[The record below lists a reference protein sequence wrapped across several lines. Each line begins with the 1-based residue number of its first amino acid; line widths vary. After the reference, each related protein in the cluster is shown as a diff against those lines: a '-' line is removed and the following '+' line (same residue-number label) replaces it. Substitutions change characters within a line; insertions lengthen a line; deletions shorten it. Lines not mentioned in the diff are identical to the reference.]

1 MSQVSGVSLQSRT
14 LAGRQAPDTCRT
26 WTSATAALQSAYPR
40 NSKKE
45 PVNRDQGKDDPA
57 FDASILDVL
66 RTGIRIT
73 RGNPRLALRE
83 VRLLRGQQ
91 HAARRRDLE
100 ERRGLHVPP
109 FVIFSVTGACNLT
122 CAGCYASIL
131 HRAARSEMSDERV
144 GALFREARDLG
155 VSVMLLAGG
164 EPLLRRELL
173 ADVLAVPEIL
183 FLLFT
188 NGLLLDDEVIQTL
201 RFASH
206 VIPVLSVE
214 GGEDET
220 DARRGA
226 GAYERVTAA
235 MEKLHARR
243 VVFGTSTTLTR
254 SNFEKA
260 TGEAYVRDL
269 ARRGCRLLY
278 YINYVPVQPGTD
290 ELQLTTDQVAEL
302 GRRLTRYRRTMPA
315 LFIAFPN
322 DEMAFG
328 GCLAAGKGFL
338 HINAYGD
345 VEPCPFS
352 PYSDS
357 NLLEVSFR
365 EALASPLFRK
375 IRAEEIT
382 LDETDGRCALW
393 KRQEWVKGL
402 VGRP

>member
-1 MSQVSGVSLQSRT
+1 MNG
-14 LAGRQAPDTCRT
+14 DH
-26 WTSATAALQSAYPR
+26 
-40 NSKKE
+40 
-45 PVNRDQGKDDPA
+45 GKGDPA
-57 FDASILDVL
+57 FDTSILDVL
-66 RTGIRIT
+66 RTGMRIT
-73 RGNPRLALRE
+73 HGNPRLALRA

-91 HAARRRDLE
+91 RAARRRSLE
-100 ERRGLHVPP
+100 ESLGLHVPP

-131 HRAARSEMSDERV
+131 HRAARPEMSDERV
-144 GALFREARDLG
+144 GALFREARDVG

-164 EPLLRRELL
+164 EPLLRRALL
-173 ADVLAVPEIL
+173 DDVLAAPEIL

-188 NGLLLDDEVIQTL
+188 NGSLLDDDAIRTL
-201 RFASH
+201 RRASH

-235 MEKLHARR
+235 MAKLRARR

-269 ARRGCRLLY
+269 IRRGCRLFY
-278 YINYVPVQPGTD
+278 YINYVPVAPGTD
-290 ELQLTTDQVAEL
+290 ELQLAPDQVAEL
-302 GRRLTRYRRTMPA
+302 TRRLTQYRRAMPA
-315 LFIAFPN
+315 LFISFPN
-322 DEMAFG
+322 DEVAFG

-357 NLLEVSFR
+357 SLLKVSFR

-382 LDETDGRCALW
+382 LDERDGRCALW
-393 KRQEWVKGL
+393 KRREWVKGL

>member
-1 MSQVSGVSLQSRT
+1 MNTNQREG
-14 LAGRQAPDTCRT
+14 
-26 WTSATAALQSAYPR
+26 
-40 NSKKE
+40 
-45 PVNRDQGKDDPA
+45 DPA

-73 RGNPRLALRE
+73 RGNPRLALRG
-83 VRLLRGQQ
+83 VRLLRSQQ
-91 HAARRRDLE
+91 RAARCRNQQETL
-100 ERRGLHVPP
+100 GLHVPP

-131 HRAARSEMSDERV
+131 HRAARPEMTDKRV
-144 GALFREARDLG
+144 GSLFREARDLG

-188 NGLLLDDEVIQTL
+188 NGSLLDDAVIRTL
-201 RFASH
+201 RGASH

-214 GGEDET
+214 GGEEET

-235 MEKLHARR
+235 MAKLHARHI
-243 VVFGTSTTLTR
+243 VFGTSTTLT
-254 SNFEKA
+254 SANFETA
-260 TGEAYVRDL
+260 TSEAYVRGL
-269 ARRGCRLLY
+269 AHRGCRLFY
-278 YINYVPVQPGTD
+278 YINYVPVEPGTD
-290 ELQLTTDQVAEL
+290 NLQLTPDQVAEL

-322 DEMAFG
+322 DELAFG

-357 NLLEVSFR
+357 NLLAVSFR
-365 EALASPLFRK
+365 DALASPLFRK

-393 KRQEWVKGL
+393 KRREWVKGL
-402 VGRP
+402 VEKR

>member
-1 MSQVSGVSLQSRT
+1 M
-14 LAGRQAPDTCRT
+14 
-26 WTSATAALQSAYPR
+26 
-40 NSKKE
+40 
-45 PVNRDQGKDDPA
+45 NRDQGNGDPA

-73 RGNPRLALRE
+73 RGNPHLALRA

-91 HAARRRDLE
+91 RAARRRNLE
-100 ERRGLHVPP
+100 ESLGLHVPP
-109 FVIFSVTGACNLT
+109 FVVFSVTGACNLT
-122 CAGCYASIL
+122 CAGCYANIL
-131 HRAARSEMSDERV
+131 HRAARPEMSDERV
-144 GALFREARDLG
+144 ALLFQEAQELG

-164 EPLLRRELL
+164 EPLLRRDLL
-173 ADVLAVPEIL
+173 DEAAAVPEIL

-188 NGLLLDDEVIQTL
+188 NGSLLDDDAIRTL
-201 RFASH
+201 RGASH
-206 VIPVLSVE
+206 VIPVLSIE
-214 GGEDET
+214 GGKNET

-226 GAYERVTAA
+226 GAYDRVTAA
-235 MEKLHARR
+235 MAELRARH
-243 VVFGTSTTLTR
+243 VVFGTSTTLT
-254 SNFEKA
+254 SANFSTAMSED
-260 TGEAYVRDL
+260 YVRNL
-269 ARRGCRLLY
+269 ARRGCRLFY
-278 YINYVPVQPGTD
+278 YINYVPVAPGTD
-290 ELQLTTDQVAEL
+290 DLQLTADQVAEQDK
-302 GRRLTRYRRTMPA
+302 RLARYRRMMPA
-315 LFIAFPN
+315 LFIAFPR
-322 DEMAFG
+322 DELALG

-357 NLLEVSFR
+357 SLLEVSFR

-393 KRQEWVKGL
+393 KRREWVKGL

>member
-1 MSQVSGVSLQSRT
+1 MN
-14 LAGRQAPDTCRT
+14 
-26 WTSATAALQSAYPR
+26 R
-40 NSKKE
+40 N
-45 PVNRDQGKDDPA
+45 QGKGDPA

-73 RGNPRLALRE
+73 RGNPRLALRGL
-83 VRLLRGQQ
+83 RLLRGQQ
-91 HAARRRDLE
+91 CAARHRAFE

-131 HRAARSEMSDERV
+131 HRAARPEMSDERV
-144 GALFREARDLG
+144 GTLFREARDLG

-173 ADVLAVPEIL
+173 ADVVAVPEIL

-188 NGLLLDDEVIQTL
+188 NGSLLDDEVIHTL
-201 RFASH
+201 RAASH
-206 VIPVLSVE
+206 VVPVLSVE

-226 GAYERVTAA
+226 GAYERVTAGMA
-235 MEKLHARR
+235 RLRARR

-254 SNFEKA
+254 SNFETA
-260 TGEAYVRDL
+260 IGEAYVRDL
-269 ARRGCRLLY
+269 TRRGCRLFY
-278 YINYVPVQPGTD
+278 YINYVPVEPGTD

-302 GRRLTRYRRTMPA
+302 GRRLTRYRRAMPA

-393 KRQEWVKGL
+393 KRREWVKGL
-402 VGRP
+402 VERP